1 MNPVAPHRKGWCP
14 GALRPME
21 TGDGLLARVRTSGG
35 RLTLDQAAAIAEA
48 ALACGNGAIS
58 LSARGNLQVRGVSER
73 TLPELQARLG
83 AAGLIDSD
91 PEVERLRNILASPLS
106 DIDHAAAFDLAPH
119 IAALEAR
126 LAEDGSLRPLPAK
139 FSFILDA
146 DGRLPVGDIDADIR
160 FEAARETGGPTF
172 AAYLAGDDALATLCD
187 ADEVADAASCL
198 ARAFLSLAGADEGAP
213 RRMRA
218 LVERDSAKDVFA
230 AAGLD
235 AKPRPRPRRRRRT
248 SLDDVL
254 GGHAFSA
261 AIVVG
266 AAAPFGDI
274 EAGCF
279 RTLIAHARAH
289 EASGL
294 RLAPWR
300 SFFVTGFAPRA
311 AASFVGACARLGFIT
326 HSGDPRLRVVACP
339 GAPACM
345 HALRPLRKD
354 ATRWAPL
361 LPRGEGVVLHVSGCA
376 KGCARPQATAATLIA
391 TESGYDL
398 IVDGRTSDRA
408 SRRGLSSDAI
418 EAFLAS
424 EGAKLFEGERPG
436 A

>member
-1 MNPVAPHRKGWCP
+1 MNPVAPRRKGWCP

-83 AAGLIDSD
+83 DAGLIDSD

-106 DIDHAAAFDLAPH
+106 DIDQAAALDLGPH

-126 LAEDGSLRPLPAK
+126 LAEDRSLRPLPAK
-139 FSFILDA
+139 FSFVLDA
-146 DGRLPVGDIDADIR
+146 DGRLPVGEIDADIR
-160 FEAARETGGPTF
+160 FEAARDSGPPAF
-172 AAYLAGDDALATLCD
+172 AVYLGGDDTVAALCAP
-187 ADEVADAASCL
+187 AEIADAAARL
-198 ARAFLSLAGADEGAP
+198 ARAFLSLAGACESAP

-218 LVERDSAKDVFA
+218 LVERDGAKAVFA
-230 AAGLD
+230 ASGLE
-235 AKPRPRPRRRRRT
+235 AKPRPRARRCA
-248 SLDDVL
+248 SLGDVL
-254 GGHAFSA
+254 GGHAFGA

-274 EAGCF
+274 EAG
-279 RTLIAHARAH
+279 RLKALIAHTRAH
-289 EASGL
+289 GASGV

-300 SFFVTGFAPRA
+300 SFFVTGLAPRA

-345 HALRPLRKD
+345 HALRPLRAD
-354 ATRWAPL
+354 ATLWAPL
-361 LPRGEGVVLHVSGCA
+361 LPLGESVILHVSGCA

-391 TESGYDL
+391 TESGYD
-398 IVDGRTSDRA
+398 VVVAGRTSDPA
-408 SRRGLSSDAI
+408 SRRGLSSAAI

>member
-1 MNPVAPHRKGWCP
+1 MNPVAPRRKGWCP

-35 RLTLDQAAAIAEA
+35 RLTLDQAAAVAEA

-58 LSARGNLQVRGVSER
+58 LSARGNLQVRGISER

-83 AAGLIDSD
+83 DAGLIDSD

-106 DIDHAAAFDLAPH
+106 DIDRAAAFDLAPH

-126 LAEDGSLRPLPAK
+126 LAEDRSLRPLPAK
-139 FSFILDA
+139 FSFVLEA
-146 DGRLPVGDIDADIR
+146 DGRMPVGDIDADIR
-160 FEAARETGGPTF
+160 FEAARETGGPSF
-172 AAYLAGDDALATLCD
+172 AAYLAGDDSLAAIC
-187 ADEVADAASCL
+187 APAEVADAASRL
-198 ARAFLSLAGADEGAP
+198 ARTFLSLAGLGESAP
-213 RRMRA
+213 RRMRP
-218 LVERDSAKDVFA
+218 LVGRDGAKAVFA
-230 AAGLD
+230 AAGLE
-235 AKPRPRPRRRRRT
+235 AKPRPRARRRA
-248 SLDDVL
+248 SLGDVL
-254 GGHAFSA
+254 GGHAFGA

-274 EAGCF
+274 EAG
-279 RTLIAHARAH
+279 RLKALIAHARAH
-289 EASGL
+289 GASGV

-300 SFFVTGFAPRA
+300 SFFLTGLAPRA

-345 HALRPLRKD
+345 HALRRLRED
-354 ATRWAPL
+354 ATRWAAL
-361 LPRGEGVVLHVSGCA
+361 LPRGEGVILHVSGCA
-376 KGCARPQATAATLIA
+376 KGCARPEATAATLIA

-398 IVDGRTSDRA
+398 VVAGRAGDRA
-408 SRRGLSSDAI
+408 SPRGLSSDAI
-418 EAFLAS
+418 DAFLVS
-424 EGAKLFEGERPG
+424 EGAILFEGERPG